1 MIAATLCITP
11 LDKLK
16 EKVNEDYVMRTFVSR
31 LKNPL
36 NYFFL
41 DSVYDVQHFKET
53 LREQIGDWTFQ
64 VITY

>member
-1 MIAATLCITP
+1 MLCITP
-11 LDKLK
+11 FDKLK
-16 EKVNEDYVMRTFVSR
+16 EKVKEEFDMNVFVSR

-41 DSVYDVQHFKET
+41 DSLFDVQQFKES